1 MVLINAQ
8 RWNVFSELWDLPL
21 GLLASV
27 AKLKLHLA
35 GMKEL
40 IWTECALIWRWKQF
54 AVQAEGGGR
63 QDERDLGGGG
73 ILFSNKSFLF
83 ETSKLDISP
92 LARFWHILFKGSLK
106 PFKEKYQRKCF
117 FFH

>member
-73 ILFSNKSFLF
+73 NI
-83 ETSKLDISP
+83 I
-92 LARFWHILFKGSLK
+92 FK
-106 PFKEKYQRKCF
+106 
-117 FFH
+117 